1 MYQWI
6 PFRLQRKSPKF
17 PVVTEN
23 DLRYML
29 QCIKRTTNWTNS
41 RAQISSDGHDRMG
54 RKIQLPPPPRKK
66 SLGFP
71 TKSEKIPGPKNDIA
85 RCTLFADPYARDTQ
99 ALPRN
104 LRLFWIPEKSLLKS
118 SVPPPPPPT
127 KKSAQLAY
135 PKKSQDQK
143 FQTNPDSSF
152 IPVSWSPEYPL
163 PLGQKYTHLNTI
175 LSVTQRALFSHIFC
189 PLHIA
194 VVCRAV
200 LWIARNKEAIE
211 PSK

>member
-29 QCIKRTTNWTNS
+29 QCIKRTTNWTNW

-54 RKIQLPPPPRKK
+54 RKIQLPTPPRKK

-71 TKSEKIPGPKNDIA
+71 TKSEKIPGPKNDIT
-85 RCTLFADPYARDTQ
+85 RCTLFADLHARDTQ

-118 SVPPPPPPT
+118 SVPPLPRQRKVRNLPT
-127 KKSAQLAY
+127 
-135 PKKSQDQK
+135 PK
-143 FQTNPDSSF
+143 NPKIKNFKPIQIPRSS
-152 IPVSWSPEYPL
+152 PSPEVRSTPSL
-163 PLGQKYTHLNTI
+163 WDRNTPTWI
-175 LSVTQRALFSHIFC
+175 QYCLLHNVLYFHIFF
-189 PLHIA
+189 
-194 VVCRAV
+194 V
-200 LWIARNKEAIE
+200 LSI
-211 PSK
+211 

>member
-1 MYQWI
+1 MIEWGE
-6 PFRLQRKSPKF
+6 KS
-17 PVVTEN
+17 
-23 DLRYML
+23 
-29 QCIKRTTNWTNS
+29 NS
-41 RAQISSDGHDRMG
+41 
-54 RKIQLPPPPRKK
+54 PPPLRKK
-66 SLGFP
+66 SLGFA
-71 TKSEKIPGPKNDIA
+71 TKSEKIPGPKNDIT
-85 RCTLFADPYARDTQ
+85 RCTLFADLHARDTQ

-118 SVPPPPPPT
+118 SVPPPPPT

-143 FQTNPDSSF
+143 FQTNPNSSF

-163 PLGQKYTHLNTI
+163 PLGQKYTDLNTI

-200 LWIARNKEAIE
+200 LWIVRNKEAIE